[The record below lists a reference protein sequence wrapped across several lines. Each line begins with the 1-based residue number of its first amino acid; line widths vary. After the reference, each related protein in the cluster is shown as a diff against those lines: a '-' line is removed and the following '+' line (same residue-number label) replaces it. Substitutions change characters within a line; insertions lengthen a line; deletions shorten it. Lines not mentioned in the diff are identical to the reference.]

1 VRSADSARRFFFL
14 LLAAATVLFA
24 LVVRPLASALFLAA
38 ALAGVLT
45 PVHRRLSARFGG
57 RARLSAVAFTLG
69 VVLVLL
75 LPLVAFSIFAV
86 GEASEGVR
94 FVSKTMHEGGVT
106 ALVERLPSPARGLVQ
121 KGIDRLSGGDD
132 ADLASALQEH
142 LGSQGGRAAAAV
154 GATLSASGS
163 LLFQTVMMLI
173 AFYFLLLQ
181 GGALVDWIDDL
192 SPLKRGQTRELLAE
206 FKRVA
211 YSVLLSAI
219 VSGAAQAVVALGG
232 FLIARVPHP
241 IFFAGLTFFASFIPA
256 VGAASV
262 CLAAAAL
269 LFFTGHPYSALFLA
283 LWGVAIV
290 GLVDNAIKPLLVK
303 SGMQMN
309 GAVVFFALIGGL
321 SAFGGVGLLLGP
333 LVVTLFLSLLGMY
346 QRDFRTPHATT
357 TKPSQS

>member
-1 VRSADSARRFFFL
+1 MTSPDSARRFFFL

-38 ALAGVLT
+38 ALAGVLA
-45 PVHRRLSARFGG
+45 PLHRRLSARFGR
-57 RARLSAVAFTLG
+57 RARLSAVALTLG

-75 LPLVAFSIFAV
+75 LPLVAFSVFAV
-86 GEASEGVR
+86 REATDGVR
-94 FVSKTMHEGGVT
+94 FVSRTMHEGGVT
-106 ALVERLPSPARGLVQ
+106 ALVERLPPTVRGVVQ
-121 KGIDRLSGGDD
+121 KGIDQISDGEEGNL
-132 ADLASALQEH
+132 ADALQEH

-163 LLFQTVMMLI
+163 LVFQTAMMVI
-173 AFYFLLLQ
+173 AFYFLLLE
-181 GGALVDWIDDL
+181 GRALVDWIDDL

-219 VSGAAQAVVALGG
+219 VSGAAQAIVALGG
-232 FLIARVPHP
+232 FLIARVPYP

-256 VGAASV
+256 VGAGIVS
-262 CLAAAAL
+262 LAAAGL
-269 LFFTGHPYSALFLA
+269 LLVSGHPYGALFLA
-283 LWGVAIV
+283 AWGIAVV

-303 SGMQMN
+303 GGMKMN

-333 LVVTLFLSLLGMY
+333 LVVTLFLSLLAMY
-346 QRDFRTPHATT
+346 QRDFRPPHATT
-357 TKPSQS
+357 TKPAQG